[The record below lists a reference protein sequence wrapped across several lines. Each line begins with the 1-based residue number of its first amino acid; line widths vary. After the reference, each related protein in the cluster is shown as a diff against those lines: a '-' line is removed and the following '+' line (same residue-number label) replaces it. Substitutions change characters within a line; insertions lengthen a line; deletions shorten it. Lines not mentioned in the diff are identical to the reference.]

1 MFHTQT
7 LGNQLPELHR
17 LKTLSHRFHI
27 QHSLRRMKKLQPCS
41 VAQVQGATK
50 RESAGARKGERQM
63 MSHRPVKQLDKYWLR
78 VPRKRSVRS
87 CLQKLASLLPPSPYC
102 SAALQR
108 ESGSFISR
116 SGSCRFNDSAQHFF
130 SGRSCLR
137 WQIRPGRIEV
147 SFKLSQRFPNLF

>member
-1 MFHTQT
+1 MFRTRT
-7 LGNQLPELHR
+7 LGNQLPELRR
-17 LKTLSHRFHI
+17 LKTLSHRFGI
-27 QHSLRRMKKLQPCS
+27 QHPRRRMKKFQPCS
-41 VAQVQGATK
+41 VAQVQWATK
-50 RESAGARKGERQM
+50 RERARARKKERQ
-63 MSHRPVKQLDKYWLR
+63 MSHRPAKQLDKYWLR

-116 SGSCRFNDSAQHFF
+116 SGSCRLNDLAQHCF

-147 SFKLSQRFPNLF
+147 SFKLSQRFPDLF